1 LKELYYLLPKIL
13 DMKKHC
19 KRMPTFRKRNAL
31 IQAEEAYRDIIIIPG
46 ANQVEKEQA
55 LNLSM
60 ASTASL
66 TGLLAHPGDAV
77 SEARKH
83 GEGNKGT
90 I

>member
-1 LKELYYLLPKIL
+1 
-13 DMKKHC
+13 
-19 KRMPTFRKRNAL
+19 
-31 IQAEEAYRDIIIIPG
+31 
-46 ANQVEKEQA
+46 VEKEQA

-83 GEGNKGT
+83 GEGNKGA